1 MEYGPRTIKKD
12 IKEAGNSL
20 SPVVIQLEHAGKR
33 FYIHEQRISSFR
45 EAFIKK
51 LRRFTRNPSPTYSIK
66 KAPHFSLSDICLSIR
81 AGETWALVGRNGAGK
96 STLLRLIS
104 GIYWPTSGTVMTR
117 GRLAALIE
125 LTAGFQ
131 PELTGRENVFLYGSI
146 LGFKRHELMSLYS
159 EIVQFAELENSMDI
173 PVKYYSTGM
182 RMRLGFAVATAVRP
196 EILLL
201 DEVLAVGDAFFNKKC
216 RERIKSFQLSGCS
229 LVIASHD
236 LTVAST
242 LATHA
247 IWLEKGKMC
256 AHGSA
261 RDVVA
266 EYQASFH
273 RTREKLT

>member
-1 MEYGPRTIKKD
+1 MKYGPRTIKKD
-12 IKEAGNSL
+12 IKENGNSL

-51 LRRFTRNPSPTYSIK
+51 LRGFIRNPSPTYSIK
-66 KAPHFSLSDICLSIR
+66 NASRFSLFDICLSIR

-96 STLLRLIS
+96 STLLRLMS

-146 LGFKRHELMSLYS
+146 LGFKRLELRGLYS
-159 EIVQFAELENSMDI
+159 EIVQFAELEDSMDI

-256 AHGSA
+256 AQGSA

-266 EYQASFH
+266 AYQASFH
-273 RTREKLT
+273 KTREKRT